1 MTIIGAPFLTYIGAM
16 LHPTRVL
23 WHGSPWLF
31 IGVHLVWPFL
41 VAGLALMLVQLVSD
55 IDEAPARI
63 TRLLVIPMV
72 IAFTLYT
79 TYSGV
84 AIGAIVWE
92 GNRFPIARR
101 EPISDLIDYLTTNTL
116 ATTLRITAELLW
128 AACAITAR
136 PSISPPVMSVCSS
149 SSAATTTCCYRS
161 CCICTF
167 SSS

>member
-1 MTIIGAPFLTYIGAM
+1 
-16 LHPTRVL
+16 
-23 WHGSPWLF
+23 
-31 IGVHLVWPFL
+31 
-41 VAGLALMLVQLVSD
+41 MLVQLVSD

-128 AACAITAR
+128 AACAITAAIALRRRVPR
-136 PSISPPVMSVCSS
+136 PALGLFVIGALEFGYHHERPYGAAGMAALLASVVWITLRERSTRGAHPVDTGTV
-149 SSAATTTCCYRS
+149 A
-161 CCICTF
+161 
-167 SSS
+167 